1 MKVTKTIHVSSLGW
15 RRSCHG
21 HSKHI
26 HHELQPV
33 TKGGSRLVKSF
44 RAMKNVQTQFTPV
57 CLLVASA
64 WSSPPV
70 FVWVRERQ
78 SARLQSLSVSP
89 PLLLTSWQ
97 MVSTPG
103 CWWSRPHELRYY
115 CLTFVV
121 LRLFFLSDHLQHT
134 FLIYLFLLLY
144 ITCVSNFV
152 RWKEVRGVMTDE
164 LMGEMTSYLLNVCYS
179 TLLIRLV

>member
-44 RAMKNVQTQFTPV
+44 RAMKNVARQFTPV

-97 MVSTPG
+97 MVSWLLMISSSWVAILLSHFCCVTMKFFERSFTAYFPK
-103 CWWSRPHELRYY
+103 YIYFY
-115 CLTFVV
+115 CCILLMYRILFAGKKFV
-121 LRLFFLSDHLQHT
+121 
-134 FLIYLFLLLY
+134 
-144 ITCVSNFV
+144 
-152 RWKEVRGVMTDE
+152 E
-164 LMGEMTSYLLNVCYS
+164 
-179 TLLIRLV
+179 